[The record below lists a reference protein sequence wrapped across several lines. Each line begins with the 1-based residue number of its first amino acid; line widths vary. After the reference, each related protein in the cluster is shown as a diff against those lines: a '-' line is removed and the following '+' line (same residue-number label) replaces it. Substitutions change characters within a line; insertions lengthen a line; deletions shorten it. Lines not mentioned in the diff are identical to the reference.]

1 MANTAPGELFSVKGM
16 VVVITGG
23 ATGKSIITTHSKN
36 KNKNSTHEIT
46 ADTSNLQA
54 SAS

>member
-23 ATGKSIITTHSKN
+23 ATGKSTITTHSKT
-36 KNKNSTHEIT
+36 KTKT
-46 ADTSNLQA
+46 AHTR
-54 SAS
+54 